1 MRVTDSYR
9 IRTVI
14 ENLNASRDRMNTLQ
28 QQLATAKKI
37 NVPSDDSTGTT
48 KAMRLKTVLEGNQ
61 QYDKNIDDGLGFLT
75 ATEDALNDF
84 YGILLDVKD
93 LALKGAND
101 STSDREDLAKQLDL
115 ILKNLLEVANT
126 KFGGKYLFGGTE
138 TKSQPFTL
146 DENVLNQNLDSEV
159 VTYRGDSKTFKR
171 QINEHTAIDINLP
184 GSKVFDMS
192 SEGGINIFQEI
203 YELRNNFKDSPL
215 KIDRQKM
222 DQSLDNLD
230 KSMDQLLNAF
240 LNIGTRKQISN
251 FNKTRFE
258 SQNITL
264 KERLSNIED
273 TDFGTAF
280 IQFKAE
286 ENALNSALSAGARVI
301 SPSLL
306 DFLKI

>member
-1 MRVTDSYR
+1 MRITDTYR

-14 ENLNASRDRMNTLQ
+14 DNLNASRDRMNTLQ

-37 NVPSDDSTGTT
+37 NLPSDDPIGTT
-48 KAMRLKTVLEGNQ
+48 KAMRLRTVLESNQ
-61 QYDKNIDDGLGFLT
+61 QYDKNIGDGLGFLT

-84 YGILLDVKD
+84 YEILLYVKD

-101 STSDREDLAKQLDL
+101 TTSDREDLAKELDL

-126 KFGGKYLFGGTE
+126 KFRGKYLFGGTE

-146 DENVLNQNLDSEV
+146 DENVLNQNLDLEV
-159 VTYRGDSKTFKR
+159 SSYRGNSNTYKR

-203 YELRNNFKDSPL
+203 YDLRNNFKNNPL
-215 KIDRQKM
+215 KLDREKM
-222 DQSLDNLD
+222 DQSLDNFD
-230 KSMDQLLNAF
+230 KSIDQLLNAF
-240 LNIGTRKQISN
+240 LNVGTRKQIST
-251 FNKTRFE
+251 FNQTRFE
-258 SQNITL
+258 YQNITL

-273 TDFGTAF
+273 TDFGAAF
-280 IQFKAE
+280 VQFKSE